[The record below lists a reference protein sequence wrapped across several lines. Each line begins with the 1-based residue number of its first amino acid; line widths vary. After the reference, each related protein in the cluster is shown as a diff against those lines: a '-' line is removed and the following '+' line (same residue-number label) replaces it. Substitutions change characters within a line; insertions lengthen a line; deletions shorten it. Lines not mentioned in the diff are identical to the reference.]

1 MNFRSLSLIVLCH
14 GIVAAAFAFVFLL
27 EAFEI
32 AFPLLSL
39 EAQHPNF
46 VATEYSKV
54 ACLFVAVA
62 IGTFATYEIF
72 FFSSYLNKLSD
83 EATRKKIK
91 MIFVFYH
98 IPWSLMITYIALLDG
113 TTWNAWIS
121 VAVMYGFTLW
131 GTIAKS

>member
-1 MNFRSLSLIVLCH
+1 MNLRSLSLIVLCH
-14 GIVAAAFAFVFLL
+14 GIVAVAFAFVFLL

-32 AFPLLSL
+32 TFPLLSL

-46 VATEYSKV
+46 VATEYSKA
-54 ACLFVAVA
+54 ACLFVTVA
-62 IGTFATYEIF
+62 IGTFASYEIF
-72 FFSSYLNKLSD
+72 FFPSYLNKLSD

-91 MIFVFYH
+91 MIFVSYH

-131 GTIAKS
+131 GAIAKS

>member
-46 VATEYSKV
+46 VGTEYSKA
-54 ACLFVAVA
+54 ACLFVTVA
-62 IGTFATYEIF
+62 IGTFASYEIF
-72 FFSSYLNKLSD
+72 FFP
-83 EATRKKIK
+83 
-91 MIFVFYH
+91 F
-98 IPWSLMITYIALLDG
+98 
-113 TTWNAWIS
+113 IS
-121 VAVMYGFTLW
+121 
-131 GTIAKS
+131 